1 MARFILILAALA
13 TAAFASTT
21 ANKALE
27 KTPVKVT
34 EVNYKVGE
42 VSKCITLSHL
52 QALGQTFTNLNATGD
67 YKLPEI
73 PTTYINDPTACI
85 PESLFD
91 QYFEPIVAISK
102 EQNLLES
109 FDAEKVHGRDLEV
122 RARNCPQIK
131 DAALGRVHSWSCDS
145 APHPSSCR
153 SCANFSSIN
162 FVAACVACAA
172 KANQES
178 IFCCAAAATTF
189 ATYYSQVCLEKQ
201 ITGWFAVCI
210 SIVDVR
216 TFTSMAEHG
225 DTISTTDYECKDQQ
239 VRFQQLWKE
248 AIDNAKASKDGGK
261 LSEVIR
267 VQEQASAEDAEIT
280 LSALIK
286 RLETEMKRFGTHKRL
301 TEAME
306 RIVSHLNRFAVVG
319 DIAVSTNPNP
329 AALPWAAVRFL
340 LLNLTAGE
348 EIRGKVVEG
357 IAEITVLVFECS
369 VYHELYLASPASTD
383 LPINTNLRQTIIDAL
398 SHCVRFLGFA
408 LRRQQAAAKAFTD
421 VFRLDDFTGYLK
433 DLIVSKDKL
442 HDASSLC
449 EMHHSSQSRGQLRS
463 LHDLMVDMRL
473 ESSERAEEKVKSQLR
488 DLLIDPKDCFDHIY
502 HQHDSF
508 CLEGTRVQVLDDIEQ
523 WAHNPSSPTICWLPG
538 LAGTGKSTISRTI
551 SRNLK
556 TKSLGA
562 SFFFKKDAGNRGNG
576 RHLFSILAYQLA
588 LHLPPILPHI
598 LEAVKED
605 HSLTMAPIQIQ
616 WQKLILNPLV
626 KLQDEGLTKPI
637 VFVLDALD
645 ECDEQDRGEIFRLLL
660 ATCPGILRVFLT
672 SRPELDIMGHF
683 ANEPLHREIVLH
695 KLQVGTIE
703 SDFRVYLRQAM
714 ESFVV
719 EYNRTHHQ
727 KHLQLSSDWPG
738 EERFQL
744 LLHKALPLFIAAATF
759 VRMIRD
765 RHWAKSPDY
774 KIDFII
780 DKSSRVNSAYET
792 LYKPVLS
799 LILSGAPDEDQD
811 EVKKSFVDIIG
822 SLVLLAS
829 PLSIIPLAKLLG
841 VDTWSISSQVDP
853 LRSVIDVPEDDSER
867 NGDTGQTRK

>member
-1 MARFILILAALA
+1 MPPVSQGRLPAGL
-13 TAAFASTT
+13 ASTS
-21 ANKALE
+21 ASSMSVPSVNVA
-27 KTPVKVT
+27 VT
-34 EVNYKVGE
+34 K
-42 VSKCITLSHL
+42 
-52 QALGQTFTNLNATGD
+52 D
-67 YKLPEI
+67 PLPE
-73 PTTYINDPTACI
+73 NVSVGCSA
-85 PESLFD
+85 
-91 QYFEPIVAISK
+91 SK
-102 EQNLLES
+102 
-109 FDAEKVHGRDLEV
+109 
-122 RARNCPQIK
+122 
-131 DAALGRVHSWSCDS
+131 
-145 APHPSSCR
+145 
-153 SCANFSSIN
+153 
-162 FVAACVACAA
+162 
-172 KANQES
+172 
-178 IFCCAAAATTF
+178 
-189 ATYYSQVCLEKQ
+189 
-201 ITGWFAVCI
+201 
-210 SIVDVR
+210 
-216 TFTSMAEHG
+216 AEHG
-225 DTISTTDYECKDQQ
+225 DTISTTDSEYKDQQ
-239 VRFQQLWKE
+239 VRFRQLWKE
-248 AIDNAKASKDGGK
+248 AIDNAKASKDSGK

-267 VQEQASAEDAEIT
+267 EEQASAEDAEIT
-280 LSALIK
+280 LPALIK
-286 RLETEMKRFGTHKRL
+286 RLETEMKHFGTQKRL
-301 TEAME
+301 SEAME
-306 RIVSHLNRFAVVG
+306 RIVPHLDRFAVVG
-319 DIAVSTNPNP
+319 DIPVSTNPNP

-408 LRRQQAAAKAFTD
+408 LRRQQAATKAFTD
-421 VFRLDDFTGYLK
+421 VFRLEDFTGYLK
-433 DLIVSKDKL
+433 DLLVSKDKL

-449 EMHHSSQSRGQLRS
+449 EMHHSSQSRDQLRS

-473 ESSERAEEKVKSQLR
+473 ESRYEAGALCAAIVQHASSERAEEKVQSQLR
-488 DLLIDPKDCFDHIY
+488 HLLIDPKDCFDHIY

-551 SRNLK
+551 SRKLK

-562 SFFFKKDAGNRGNG
+562 RFFSKKGAGNRGNG

-605 HSLTMAPIQIQ
+605 HSLNMAPIQIQ

-645 ECDEQDRGEIFRLLL
+645 ECGEQDRGDIFRLLL

-703 SDFRVYLRQAM
+703 CDFRVYLRQAM
-714 ESFVV
+714 ESFKV

-727 KHLQLSSDWPG
+727 KHL
-738 EERFQL
+738 
-744 LLHKALPLFIAAATF
+744 
-759 VRMIRD
+759 
-765 RHWAKSPDY
+765 
-774 KIDFII
+774 
-780 DKSSRVNSAYET
+780 
-792 LYKPVLS
+792 
-799 LILSGAPDEDQD
+799 
-811 EVKKSFVDIIG
+811 
-822 SLVLLAS
+822 
-829 PLSIIPLAKLLG
+829 
-841 VDTWSISSQVDP
+841 
-853 LRSVIDVPEDDSER
+853 
-867 NGDTGQTRK
+867 

>member
-1 MARFILILAALA
+1 MG
-13 TAAFASTT
+13 TPASTP
-21 ANKALE
+21 
-27 KTPVKVT
+27 PVSQGRLPAGLASTSASSMSVPSVNVAVT
-34 EVNYKVGE
+34 K
-42 VSKCITLSHL
+42 
-52 QALGQTFTNLNATGD
+52 D
-67 YKLPEI
+67 PLPE
-73 PTTYINDPTACI
+73 NVSVGCSA
-85 PESLFD
+85 
-91 QYFEPIVAISK
+91 SK
-102 EQNLLES
+102 
-109 FDAEKVHGRDLEV
+109 
-122 RARNCPQIK
+122 
-131 DAALGRVHSWSCDS
+131 
-145 APHPSSCR
+145 
-153 SCANFSSIN
+153 
-162 FVAACVACAA
+162 
-172 KANQES
+172 
-178 IFCCAAAATTF
+178 
-189 ATYYSQVCLEKQ
+189 
-201 ITGWFAVCI
+201 
-210 SIVDVR
+210 
-216 TFTSMAEHG
+216 AEHG
-225 DTISTTDYECKDQQ
+225 DTISTTDSEYKDQQ
-239 VRFQQLWKE
+239 VRFRQLWKE
-248 AIDNAKASKDGGK
+248 AIDNAKASKDSGK

-267 VQEQASAEDAEIT
+267 EEQASAEDAEIT
-280 LSALIK
+280 LPALIK
-286 RLETEMKRFGTHKRL
+286 RLETEMKHFGTQKRL
-301 TEAME
+301 AEAME
-306 RIVSHLNRFAVVG
+306 RIVPHLDRFAVVG
-319 DIAVSTNPNP
+319 DIPVSTNPNP

-369 VYHELYLASPASTD
+369 VYHEIYLASPASTD

-408 LRRQQAAAKAFTD
+408 LRRQQAAAKASTD
-421 VFRLDDFTGYLK
+421 VFRLDDFAGYLK

-442 HDASSLC
+442 HDAGSLC
-449 EMHHSSQSRGQLRS
+449 EMHHSSQNRDQLRF

-473 ESSERAEEKVKSQLR
+473 ESRAEEKVKSQLR

-523 WAHNPSSPTICWLPG
+523 WAHNPPSPTICWLPG

-551 SRNLK
+551 SRKLK

-562 SFFFKKDAGNRGNG
+562 SFFSKKGAGNRGNG

-605 HSLTMAPIQIQ
+605 HLLTMAPIQIQ

-672 SRPELDIMGHF
+672 SRPELDIMGYF
-683 ANEPLHREIVLH
+683 ANEPLHREIVFH

-744 LLHKALPLFIAAATF
+744 LLHKALPLFIADATF
-759 VRMIRD
+759 VCMICD

-780 DKSSRVNSAYET
+780 DKSSRVNPAYET

-811 EVKKSFVDIIG
+811 EVEKSFVDIIG

-853 LRSVIDVPEDDSER
+853 LRSVIDVPEDDGPLQLFHRSEITSLVNLLGIYR
-867 NGDTGQTRK
+867 

>member
-1 MARFILILAALA
+1 MPPVSQGRLPAGL
-13 TAAFASTT
+13 ASTS
-21 ANKALE
+21 ASSMSVPSVNVA
-27 KTPVKVT
+27 VT
-34 EVNYKVGE
+34 K
-42 VSKCITLSHL
+42 
-52 QALGQTFTNLNATGD
+52 D
-67 YKLPEI
+67 PLPE
-73 PTTYINDPTACI
+73 NVSVGCSA
-85 PESLFD
+85 
-91 QYFEPIVAISK
+91 SK
-102 EQNLLES
+102 
-109 FDAEKVHGRDLEV
+109 
-122 RARNCPQIK
+122 
-131 DAALGRVHSWSCDS
+131 
-145 APHPSSCR
+145 
-153 SCANFSSIN
+153 
-162 FVAACVACAA
+162 
-172 KANQES
+172 
-178 IFCCAAAATTF
+178 
-189 ATYYSQVCLEKQ
+189 
-201 ITGWFAVCI
+201 
-210 SIVDVR
+210 
-216 TFTSMAEHG
+216 AEHG
-225 DTISTTDYECKDQQ
+225 DTISTTDSEYKDQQ
-239 VRFQQLWKE
+239 VRFRQLWKE
-248 AIDNAKASKDGGK
+248 AIDNAKASKDSGK

-267 VQEQASAEDAEIT
+267 EEQASAEDAEIT
-280 LSALIK
+280 LPALIK
-286 RLETEMKRFGTHKRL
+286 RLETERKHFGTQKRL
-301 TEAME
+301 AEAME
-306 RIVSHLNRFAVVG
+306 RIVPHLDRFAVVG
-319 DIAVSTNPNP
+319 DIPVSTNPNP

-369 VYHELYLASPASTD
+369 VYHELYLASPASKD

-408 LRRQQAAAKAFTD
+408 LRRQQAATKAFTD
-421 VFRLDDFTGYLK
+421 VFRLEDFTGYLK
-433 DLIVSKDKL
+433 DFLVSKDKL
-442 HDASSLC
+442 HDAISLC
-449 EMHHSSQSRGQLRS
+449 EMHHSSQSRDQLRS
-463 LHDLMVDMRL
+463 LHNLMVDMRL
-473 ESSERAEEKVKSQLR
+473 E
-488 DLLIDPKDCFDHIY
+488 
-502 HQHDSF
+502 
-508 CLEGTRVQVLDDIEQ
+508 
-523 WAHNPSSPTICWLPG
+523 SSPTICWLPG

-551 SRNLK
+551 SRKLK

-562 SFFFKKDAGNRGNG
+562 TFFSKKGAGNRGNG

-605 HSLTMAPIQIQ
+605 HSLNMAPIQIQ

-626 KLQDEGLTKPI
+626 KLQAEGLTKPI
-637 VFVLDALD
+637 IFVLDALD

-683 ANEPLHREIVLH
+683 ANEQLHREIVLH

-703 SDFRVYLRQAM
+703 CDFRVYLRQAM

-744 LLHKALPLFIAAATF
+744 LLHKALPLFIVAATF
-759 VRMIRD
+759 VCMICD

-780 DKSSRVNSAYET
+780 DKSSRVNPAYET

-811 EVKKSFVDIIG
+811 EVEKSFVDIIG

-853 LRSVIDVPEDDSER
+853 LRSVIDVPEDDGPLQLFHRSEITSLVNLLGIYR
-867 NGDTGQTRK
+867 